1 MSSTRAEIKRHTQT
15 RVLDAAEQIFQEE
28 GFAGA
33 SIRGIA
39 KSAGVSAGT
48 VISVGDKNALLVR
61 VFDRLI
67 EAEHDRH
74 AAGAIVEWETTRPGS
89 APRIESRF
97 AGSSTCSGRLVALA
111 SPFVAVFIRNDDLA
125 RVYASILVSGGHS
138 SSLFS
143 ELAARLTE
151 EFRTA
156 ISVRGCT
163 PRAEA
168 AQKAGA
174 LYFAFLGLLF
184 TASARRTADP
194 ADLSADLHRAF
205 AAICTCKE
213 KE

>member
-1 MSSTRAEIKRHTQT
+1 MTSTRAEIKTHTQT

-39 KSAGVSAGT
+39 KSAGVSTGT
-48 VISVGDKNALLVR
+48 VISVGDKKTLLVR

-67 EAEHDRH
+67 EAEHNRD
-74 AAGAIVEWETTRPGS
+74 AAGGNVESVTTRPRRLSGVEYRS
-89 APRIESRF
+89 P
-97 AGSSTCSGRLVALA
+97 GTGTCSDRLVALA
-111 SPFVAVFIRNDDLA
+111 APFVAVFMRNDDLA

-151 EFRTA
+151 EFR
-156 ISVRGCT
+156 SVITERGCT
-163 PRAEA
+163 PRSEA

-174 LYFAFLGLLF
+174 LYFAYVGLLF
-184 TASARRTADP
+184 TASARRASDP
-194 ADLSADLHRAF
+194 ADLAADLHRAF
-205 AAICTCKE
+205 AAICTCTE
-213 KE
+213 